1 MVGKSFKG
9 MADEILAWQTE
20 RFFGLE
26 IGRGAGCDGHVILV
40 EPVYAVEIAADDV
53 QVSTRYAGGVALGCA
68 RVKGYRHDKSAV
80 DADQIAAVQA
90 LLC

>member
-40 EPVYAVEIAADDV
+40 EPV
-53 QVSTRYAGGVALGCA
+53 
-68 RVKGYRHDKSAV
+68 
-80 DADQIAAVQA
+80 
-90 LLC
+90 